1 MAVIPGGLTS
11 VLQPLDVCLN
21 KPFKDHQRKMW
32 VEWMTSGSAMNQQLK
47 VKPRVKTMMTTI
59 LLMPNSH
66 KNNMMNCLDNQMMM
80 KSLKD
85 FK

>member
-47 VKPRVKTMMTTI
+47 VKTI
-59 LLMPNSH
+59 LLMRSSH
-66 KNNMMNCLDNQMMM
+66 KDNMMNCLDNQMMM